1 MSVQSQRVLPFLD
14 LLALN
19 QRFKE
24 QFIDVTERVLSN
36 GRFILG
42 MYCHEFEKAFAS
54 YCGVAHGIGVG
65 NGLES
70 LELILKALLELDR
83 IKVGDGVIVPGN
95 TFIATALA
103 VTNSSLRLQLVEP
116 DAESFNL
123 NINEVEAAIDERTR
137 VIIAVHLYG
146 RLADM
151 NSLRELATRRG
162 LLLIEDASQAHG
174 ASFEGRKA
182 GSWGVAAGFSLFPGK
197 PLGALGDAGV
207 IVTDD
212 PELAETVRS
221 LRNYGSHIKYQH
233 EYLGS
238 NSRLDEL
245 QAAFLLIKLDHLD
258 ADNRVRANIAELY
271 SQGIKN
277 DAISLPLT
285 PGADEVHAWHIF
297 TIRSNTRSALQT
309 HLFKEGIET
318 LIHYPLPI
326 HKQSAYSEYNH
337 LALPVT
343 AALADQVLSLPIYP
357 GLCESDIQRVI
368 TACNNF
374 IG

>member
-24 QFIDVTERVLSN
+24 QFIDVTERVLCS

-42 MYCHEFEKAFAS
+42 MYCLDFEKVFAS
-54 YCGVAHGIGVG
+54 YCGVAHGVGVG

-70 LELILKALLELDR
+70 LQLILKALLELDR

-103 VTNSSLRLQLVEP
+103 VTNNSLRLQLVEP

-123 NINEVEAAIDERTR
+123 DINEVEAAIDERTR

-146 RLADM
+146 RLANM
-151 NSLRELATRRG
+151 SALRELAERRG

-182 GSWGVAAGFSLFPGK
+182 GSWGIAAGFSLFPGK

-212 PELAETVRS
+212 PELAETVRA
-221 LRNYGSHIKYQH
+221 LRNYGSYIKYQH

-258 ADNRVRANIAELY
+258 ADNREKANIAEIY
-271 SQGIKN
+271 CQGIKN
-277 DAISLPLT
+277 NAISLPRT
-285 PGADEVHAWHIF
+285 PSADEVHAWHIF
-297 TIRSNTRSALQT
+297 TVRSTKRSALQA

-318 LIHYPLPI
+318 LVHYPLPI
-326 HKQSAYSEYNH
+326 HKQPAYSEYNH
-337 LALPVT
+337 LALPITVE
-343 AALADQVLSLPIYP
+343 LSNQVLSLPIYP
-357 GLCESDIQRVI
+357 GLCESDIQRVVA
-368 TACNNF
+368 ACNSF